1 MYRSDLNAGDKG
13 GAILAVVAVHV
24 LLVFMLLHLSG
35 RIDLT
40 EPQSMLRVFDV
51 TEDVPPPP
59 EIEQPQQQQPKP
71 KKEAEPSKASPSN
84 VKSEATEIAPPK
96 PRIAL
101 PLPVPMPVSE
111 TPGRGTQSTQ
121 GASTAGPGTG
131 AGGTG
136 TGTGAGGTG
145 SGGGG
150 GYVSPPRLLTP
161 VLTGRDFPQPLLRGW
176 PRGGQLFLRL
186 RISPAGSV
194 SQCIVDRGTGVPAID
209 SAVCALVQQRFRY
222 SPARNQQGEAVAGWA
237 GYRQVPPR

>member
-1 MYRSDLNAGDKG
+1 MYRTGLNAGDKG
-13 GAILAVVAVHV
+13 GAIIAVVAIHAV
-24 LLVFMLLHLSG
+24 LLFMLLHLSG

-40 EPQSMLRVFDV
+40 QPQSVLRVFDV
-51 TEDVPPPP
+51 TQPQPTPP
-59 EIEQPQQQQPKP
+59 EIVEPERQPEQKPDQPK
-71 KKEAEPSKASPSN
+71 AASPRN
-84 VKSEATEIAPPK
+84 LKSEATEVTAPK

-101 PLPVPMPVSE
+101 PLPVPMAVSD
-111 TPGRGTQSTQ
+111 TPGKGTQSSQ

-136 TGTGAGGTG
+136 TGTGAGG
-145 SGGGG
+145 GG
-150 GYVSPPRLLTP
+150 GYVTAPRLLTP

-186 RISPAGSV
+186 RIDSTGSV
-194 SQCIVDRGTGVPAID
+194 SQCLVDRGTGVASID

-222 SPARNQQGEAVAGWA
+222 SPARNQGGQAVAGWA